1 MSRGLAAPRG
11 HGGASASRIDRGLE
25 VDSRQGGRALR
36 GVPALPRRPR
46 ARAGRGGSSV
56 PSRSLPDLR
65 RDLVRL
71 RRMGR
76 HRRERVAHPPRRSL
90 GPRLAQA
97 RPRAP
102 RREASPR
109 DPRARPR
116 PGGVR
121 EDDRGGAAIA
131 RSSDEI
137 ARTVLPHRRAS
148 RTALSGPGLATA
160 TSTRSLAVVEELA
173 HYFPPVLTTRA

>member
-1 MSRGLAAPRG
+1 M
-11 HGGASASRIDRGLE
+11 
-25 VDSRQGGRALR
+25 
-36 GVPALPRRPR
+36 PALPRRPR
-46 ARAGRGGSSV
+46 ARARRRRPSV

-76 HRRERVAHPPRRSL
+76 HRGERVAHPPRRSL

-109 DPRARPR
+109 NPRARPR
-116 PGGVR
+116 PRGVR

-173 HYFPPVLTTRA
+173 HYFPPVLTTRARARARRQGAASREGGLPG